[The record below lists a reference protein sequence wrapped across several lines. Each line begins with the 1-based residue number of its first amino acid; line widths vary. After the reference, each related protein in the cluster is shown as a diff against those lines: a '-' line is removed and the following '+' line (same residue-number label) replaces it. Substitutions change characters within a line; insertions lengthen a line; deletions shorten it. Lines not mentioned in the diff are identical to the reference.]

1 VEVKAKIMQ
10 VEIPA
15 GICKRSC
22 DEHTSLR
29 TRASVQYQ
37 SFFFSGR
44 LPQARNTGKALRTK
58 NQPPPTGYHVLHSK
72 EGVAKCA
79 NGTV

>member
-1 VEVKAKIMQ
+1 VEVEAKIMH

-29 TRASVQYQ
+29 IRARVQYQ
-37 SFFFSGR
+37 SIFFSGR
-44 LPQARNTGKALRTK
+44 LPQARNTGKALGTK
-58 NQPPPTGYHVLHSK
+58 NQPPPPGYHVLHCK
-72 EGVAKCA
+72 EGVTKCA